1 MAGMDAGPGTN
12 PGALGFFLS
21 TWIVMMAAMMLPAV
35 MPMVLA
41 YRAARHERRGH
52 DASTNPGDTGLF
64 LAGYLAVWAVAG
76 LLGYALLEA
85 GRHLDGGLFA
95 WDRAGR
101 FIAAGVL
108 VAAALYQLTP
118 SKNTCLS
125 RCRSRHAFL
134 LEGWRDGHDGALRIG
149 MEHGAWC
156 LGCCWALMA
165 ALFALGAM
173 SIAWM
178 ALISIL
184 ITAERLLPW
193 RAPATIGVASLL
205 VVVAIGVAAAP
216 ARVPMLTIPHS
227 GAAMQAMGASPAR
240 HMQFVLADGGSTDRT
255 HEIIRRAAAED
266 PGSRFTTTRRCTWR
280 AVSTSRSG
288 QRAARGTATART
300 ASSSSWIPVSSAAC
314 GGVTRCSSSAAG
326 TTYGL
331 AATPPDHV
339 KAGRA

>member
-12 PGALGFFLS
+12 PGAFGFFIS
-21 TWIVMMAAMMLPAV
+21 TWVVMMAAMMLPAV
-35 MPMVLA
+35 IPMILA
-41 YRAARHERRGH
+41 YREIQNERRGH
-52 DASTNPGDTGLF
+52 GANANAGDTGLL
-64 LAGYLAVWAVAG
+64 LAGYLAVWAAAG

-85 GRHLDGGLFA
+85 GRYLDGGLFA

-101 FIAAGVL
+101 FTAAGVL

-118 SKNTCLS
+118 SKNVCLS
-125 RCRSRHAFL
+125 KCRSRRAFL
-134 LEGWRDGHDGALRIG
+134 LEGWRDGRDGALCIG

-173 SIAWM
+173 SVASM

-193 RAPATIGVASLL
+193 RALATTGVASLL

-227 GAAMQAMGASPAR
+227 GAAMQAMGISPTH
-240 HMQFVLADGGSTDRT
+240 HMQSPTPTRMEPRKGSM
-255 HEIIRRAAAED
+255 
-266 PGSRFTTTRRCTWR
+266 SR
-280 AVSTSRSG
+280 
-288 QRAARGTATART
+288 
-300 ASSSSWIPVSSAAC
+300 
-314 GGVTRCSSSAAG
+314 
-326 TTYGL
+326 
-331 AATPPDHV
+331 
-339 KAGRA
+339 